1 MRLEKSELEQ
11 LGLETSRLKFVRSK
25 ETGELISFVYRQS
38 LSKELKGVPENF
50 ERGKQICV
58 LSKELKEAGIIR
70 EKTLYWVELR
80 AMHGGKKGFV
90 VVHAEPILFPAT
102 IETTLISKV
111 IYRVCVTFGNKTVRF
126 DPKDGRSPTRCTL
139 EGALHELEGR
149 VDIEDKE
156 AVIEDFKAQASIVI
170 RQLVADGYTYPRY
183 R

>member
-1 MRLEKSELEQ
+1 MRLEKSELEK

-50 ERGKQICV
+50 DRGKQICV

-80 AMHGGKKGFV
+80 AMSGKKGFV
-90 VVHAEPILFPAT
+90 VVYAEPIMFPAR
-102 IETTLISKV
+102 IETTILTKV
-111 IYRVCVTFGNKTVRF
+111 IYQVRVTFGNKTIQF
-126 DPKDGRSPTRCTL
+126 DPKDGRSPSRYMM
-139 EGALHELEGR
+139 EGALQELESR

-156 AVIEDFKAQASIVI
+156 TVIEQFKAQASILI
-170 RQLVADGYTYPRY
+170 RQLVADGFIYPRL